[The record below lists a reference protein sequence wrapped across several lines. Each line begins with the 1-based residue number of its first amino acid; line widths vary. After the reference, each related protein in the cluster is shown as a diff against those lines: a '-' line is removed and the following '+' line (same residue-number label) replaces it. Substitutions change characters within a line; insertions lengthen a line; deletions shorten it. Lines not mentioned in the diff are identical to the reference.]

1 MTESSPPSQPQ
12 DPAPAAPPEA
22 KKGLSPLAWVLII
35 LGVVFVLMMGA
46 CVACGLVVTQAA
58 RELAS
63 DFEANPA
70 KAMAELAVRANPD
83 IELVESDDDAGTM
96 TVRNTETGE
105 ELTLNFEDITEG
117 RFSIT
122 TDEGGVSF
130 DTDADG
136 GGITATGV
144 DGSVSRIGALGGEDL
159 PEWLDPYPA
168 GTIAPGGFR
177 GVTADG
183 VAGAFQMSTDDACS
197 EVNGLLHRGPAGG
210 GISYRRVLGIRRRCC
225 QLRSDGHAAGGD
237 GRSGALGH
245 GHHDRRGRWR
255 LRDQHPV
262 RRRSLGSRSLRV
274 AVLSD
279 RGSARRA
286 VG

>member
-105 ELTLNFEDITEG
+105 ELTLNFEDTPK
-117 RFSIT
+117 
-122 TDEGGVSF
+122 
-130 DTDADG
+130 A
-136 GGITATGV
+136 
-144 DGSVSRIGALGGEDL
+144 VSRSPLTKVGCRST
-159 PEWLDPYPA
+159 PTP
-168 GTIAPGGFR
+168 
-177 GVTADG
+177 TAAASRPP
-183 VAGAFQMSTDDACS
+183 VSTDLFRAS
-197 EVNGLLHRGPAGG
+197 GHSAAKISQSGSTRTQPAR
-210 GISYRRVLGIRRRCC
+210 SRRVA
-225 QLRSDGHAAGGD
+225 SAALPPMAWP
-237 GRSGALGH
+237 GRS
-245 GHHDRRGRWR
+245 R
-255 LRDQHPV
+255 
-262 RRRSLGSRSLRV
+262 
-274 AVLSD
+274 
-279 RGSARRA
+279 
-286 VG
+286 